1 MKFDNVIKV
10 GLGADISFLSVVQD
24 SVLVDMSTGFAVRNN
39 ACRYKAASPITI
51 TGANATIGDSPTGS
65 PVLALL
71 KKNGVNV
78 ADIYIAP
85 GANIGTVYNTGTTDP
100 LYVTGEVNDVF
111 SLDITQVGSIKT
123 GNNLKVQLIF
133 EGKEAGPILEYP
145 PIQSLDERI
154 LITSASESYTSDN
167 VYDITGYWS
176 GFNDLPTQ
184 TEPASADGGSIS
196 TDTIQN
202 GLIVQQAVVF
212 RDHGNTGNADEY
224 YFSFAIEGAGLAQD
238 LFDSL
243 TVFRLGVLL
252 SGETSSFVT
261 TDNLRTYWRWNI
273 SAFQYNQII
282 TDGGISVEI
291 NNQNWTSN
299 VDLVL
304 LPAQT
309 GRDYAVSGI
318 DYNGFSRYFN
328 NFHIGACLNTDT
340 QIPSYEIT
348 AIDCFSPVN
357 SMLGGDDKFRIQL
370 NAIDIPKNIF
380 GCVRIPNFADLAADA
395 ATQSNNVSNAHCQW
409 EWDISKFANN
419 KSGLNFPVIPT
430 VINLDLRSAVFNKRL
445 TVGRTS
451 NATQTWAGYVH
462 PSVGHSQLTGDSIHA
477 NDLVNG
483 VQLGTIIFYQDT
495 GSNTRLLYL
504 SLRQT
509 GLPQNHFDY
518 IEIKGLGRFYTDNLQ
533 GGNFQPTFLGTDSA
547 WVWPIGQE
555 LFGVCNALNGQSVVF
570 QTKWNG
576 TSVPTQ
582 TLDNQSVITGDAS
595 NYDWSGSN
603 PVDLY
608 GFWRNWN
615 EAHSSDTFP
624 VPAPDHGG
632 TTNNELHVGL
642 KWIEAAV
649 YRSASSY
656 TLLIGFEGEK
666 IQSDILDSIDVYRI
680 GVLPIASGT
689 YNDSQLGKS
698 RYTWTITAE
707 QYDQITNDGF
717 ISIETNNQSWHHAS
731 NLILIPT
738 TGPVNFSTFEANGY
752 INYPISYKRIGS
764 IGNANTQGVPEIT
777 SISCFSNGSATL
789 GQTTDRFWL
798 QLHQTGLNSSD
809 FGAIKVPG
817 FGTFTTMTADIGN
830 SGSGEHTD
838 FSWDVS
844 RFVSGGTLNDPYANG
859 NNKTGLDFPTVPIE
873 CYIDP
878 EVFSANI
885 TINSTTNTSGATV
898 DRRGYSAL
906 VSGIH
911 PAMGSI
917 SSGETTAIPSRT
929 IKSIIVKKDRN
940 TQDAN
945 MELILSGDAPLDSF
959 TYLEIAT
966 NGGRYYAADAQRH
979 YYSGPNVTRFWW
991 RVSQE
996 VYNSW
1001 SSGTRSDIQVV

>member
-123 GNNLKVQLIF
+123 GNNLKVQLVF

-154 LITSASESYTSDN
+154 LITSASESYTSN
-167 VYDITGYWS
+167 NTYDITGYWS

-212 RDHGNTGNADEY
+212 RDHGNVGNADEY
-224 YFSFAIEGAGLAQD
+224 YFSFAVEGAGLAQD

-282 TDGGISVEI
+282 ADGGISVEI

-304 LPAQT
+304 LPTQA
-309 GRDYAVSGI
+309 GRDYAVSGR
-318 DYNGFSRYFN
+318 DYKGFSRYFN
-328 NFHIGACLNTDT
+328 NFHVGACLNTDT

-348 AIDCFSPVN
+348 AIDCYSPVN
-357 SMLGGDDKFRIQL
+357 STLGGDDKFRIQL
-370 NAIDIPKNIF
+370 NAVDIPKNIF
-380 GCVRIPNFADLAADA
+380 GCVRIPNFADLASDS
-395 ATQSNNVSNAHCQW
+395 ATLTNNASNSHCQW

-462 PSVGHSQLTGDSIHA
+462 PSVGHSQLTGDSIQA

-518 IEIKGLGRFYTDNLQ
+518 IEIKGVGRFYTDNLQ

-555 LFGVCNALNGQSVVF
+555 LFNSANALYTQSVVF
-570 QTKWNG
+570 QMKWIGG
-576 TSVPTQ
+576 TIPAQ
-582 TLDNQSVITGDAS
+582 TLTNRSVVTGDSA
-595 NYDWSGSN
+595 NYDTNGVSRHD
-603 PVDLY
+603 VY
-608 GFWRNWN
+608 GFWRNWY
-615 EAHSSDTFP
+615 ETFNSQNFTI
-624 VPAPDHGG
+624 PAPDQGG
-632 TTNNELHVGL
+632 TIDSPIHIGL
-642 KWIEAAV
+642 DTIEV
-649 YRSASSY
+649 IIYRNYSNTY
-656 TLLIGFEGEK
+656 TIRIVFEGERL
-666 IQSDILDSIDVYRI
+666 SFDLFDSIYVHRI
-680 GVLPIASGT
+680 GTLLYSSSAKEYSVQGETIYS
-689 YNDSQLGKS
+689 
-698 RYTWTITAE
+698 WTITAD
-707 QYDQITNDGF
+707 QYDLISNDGF
-717 ISIETNNQSWHHAS
+717 ISVEMNNQAWYSDTDLVILPAS
-731 NLILIPT
+731 A
-738 TGPVNFSTFEANGY
+738 PVNLGTSEANGFV
-752 INYPISYKRIGS
+752 NYPTIRRIGAA
-764 IGNANTQGVPEIT
+764 INTGTQGVPEIT
-777 SISCFSNGSATL
+777 AIGCYSSGSPTL
-789 GQTTDRFWL
+789 GATGDKFWL
-798 QLHQTGLNSSD
+798 QLHQQGLTNSD
-809 FGAIKVPG
+809 IGAIRIPG
-817 FGTFTTMTADIGN
+817 WGTYSSQTASIGN
-830 SGSGEHTD
+830 AGSGQHTD
-838 FSWDVS
+838 FTWDVS
-844 RFVSGGTLNDPYANG
+844 KYKNGGDSTSKHAAG
-859 NNKTGLDFPTVPIE
+859 NNITGLAFPTNTVQASISTE
-873 CYIDP
+873 I
-878 EVFSANI
+878 FSANTSI
-885 TINSTTNTSGATV
+885 TTALNTSGATV
-898 DRRGYSAL
+898 DRKGYSAL
-906 VSGIH
+906 ISGIH
-911 PAMGSI
+911 PAMGAMLNGASVNGRLI
-917 SSGETTAIPSRT
+917 KAIL
-929 IKSIIVKKDRN
+929 VKRDRN
-940 TQDAN
+940 TLDTN
-945 MELILSGDAPLDSF
+945 IEIILSGNVPLQSF
-959 TYLEIAT
+959 NYMEIS
-966 NGGRYYAADAQRH
+966 NIGRYYAEDAVLN
-979 YYSGPNVTRFWW
+979 YYSSQNVTRFFW
-991 RVSQE
+991 RISSE
-996 VYNSW
+996 LYDIW
-1001 SSGTRSDIQVV
+1001 PSSGTVSNIQVV